1 MVIYDVTIIGAGIIG
16 ACIARELSRYQL
28 KTIIIEKEND
38 VANGT
43 TKANSAIVH
52 AGYDAKPGT
61 LKARTNVQGNKMF
74 EGLCKELGVPFKRIG
89 SLVVAFN
96 EEEIN
101 TLQQL
106 LEQGVENGVPEMRIL
121 TKEEVL
127 EKEPNLNSEILAAL
141 YAPTAAI
148 VGPFELAIALAENA
162 VENGVELLLNSPVTQ
177 ISKND
182 GLYELCAG
190 DKTIKSRYVINCGG
204 LYADDIN
211 NMVNTPSFKI
221 IPNRGQYLLFDKSIG
236 DYVKT
241 VVFQCPTKLGKGV
254 LILPTV
260 HGNLIMGPT
269 SENVHDKAAVE
280 TTREG
285 FDFIRAKIDKVT
297 RSFPHQQVITS
308 FSGLRAKVESNDF
321 IIEESNESP
330 GFINVAAIDS
340 PGLTAAPAIGAMV
353 ADMIRRLTGEL
364 REKPGYVSTRRAPKS
379 FMELDESEKAEIIKK
394 DPRYGRIICR
404 CENITE
410 GEIVDII
417 KRYPGARSLDG
428 VKRRARA
435 GMGRCQGGF
444 CGPRVMEIIARELS
458 LAITDVV
465 KDSSNSYILTGP
477 TKSSSAKRAD
487 ELIAASEDV

>member
-1 MVIYDVTIIGAGIIG
+1 MMIYDVAIIGAGIIG
-16 ACIARELSRYQL
+16 TYIARELSKYQL
-28 KTIIIEKEND
+28 NTILIDKEND
-38 VANGT
+38 VAKGT

-61 LKARTNVQGNKMF
+61 LKAKTNVEGNKMY
-74 EGLCKELGVPFKRIG
+74 EELCKELEVPYKKIG

-96 EEEIN
+96 EEETK

-106 LEQGVENGVPEMRIL
+106 YNQGLENGVPGMRLL
-121 TKEEVL
+121 TTDEVL
-127 EKEPNLNSEILAAL
+127 EMEPNLNKEILAAL

-162 VENGVELLLNSPVTQ
+162 VENGVELLLDSLVTN
-177 ISKND
+177 INKNHE
-182 GLYELCAG
+182 LYEVYVG
-190 DKTIKSRYVINCGG
+190 DKVIKSRYVINCAG
-204 LYADDIN
+204 LYADEIN
-211 NMVNTPSFKI
+211 NMVNDPSFKI

-260 HGNLIMGPT
+260 HGNLMMGPT
-269 SENVHDKAAVE
+269 AENTDDKAALE
-280 TTREG
+280 TTGEG
-285 FDFIRAKIDKVT
+285 FDFIKEKIDKVT
-297 RSFPHQQVITS
+297 KNFPQQYVITS
-308 FSGLRAKVESNDF
+308 FAGLRAKVETNDF
-321 IIEESNESP
+321 IIEESKEAP

-340 PGLTAAPAIGAMV
+340 PGLTAAPAIGNMV
-353 ADMIRRLTGEL
+353 VEMLKGLMGDLQKKANHI
-364 REKPGYVSTRRAPKS
+364 STRKAPIN
-379 FMELDESEKAEIIKK
+379 FMALSDEEKAEIIKR
-394 DPRYGRIICR
+394 DPRYGRVICR

-417 KRYPGARSLDG
+417 KRYPGAKSLDG

-444 CGPRVMEIIARELS
+444 CGPRVMEIIARELNI
-458 LAITDVV
+458 AITDVV
-465 KDSSNSYILTGP
+465 KDGSNSYILTGP
-477 TKSSSAKRAD
+477 TKSNAAKQVD
-487 ELIAASEDV
+487 KLIAASEEV